1 MKRKIL
7 CTVLILVLLLTA
19 AVSAYADSG
28 IQPRDTDVV
37 TFVTTRTGRTT
48 ADVTVSVSFSQ
59 VVDRYSVVI
68 YLQKKE
74 NGEWVNDW
82 QNEEYVFF
90 NNGSKKDHF
99 IFANT
104 FISETN
110 AKTVAMGLKD
120 YVGAFGN
127 VDWGST
133 FAAIAISI
141 LPPLIIYFSLNKWV
155 TAGMTMGATK
165 G

>member
-1 MKRKIL
+1 MKKKIL

-90 NNGSKKDHF
+90 NNGSQKETFLFSNAYTHLSEGVIYRIKCVSKDY
-99 IFANT
+99 IGDST
-104 FISETN
+104 FITTTYSN
-110 AKTVAMGLKD
+110 Q
-120 YVGAFGN
+120 F
-127 VDWGST
+127 
-133 FAAIAISI
+133 
-141 LPPLIIYFSLNKWV
+141 
-155 TAGMTMGATK
+155 
-165 G
+165 

>member
-1 MKRKIL
+1 MKKKIL

-104 FISETN
+104 YTHLSEGVIYRI
-110 AKTVAMGLKD
+110 KCVSKD
-120 YVGAFGN
+120 YIG
-127 VDWGST
+127 DST
-133 FAAIAISI
+133 YI
-141 LPPLIIYFSLNKWV
+141 LTTNSNQF
-155 TAGMTMGATK
+155 
-165 G
+165 